1 MLTMKETIARK
12 ERKKVRVEAP
22 SCACGCVGHMTAD
35 ELNQRAA
42 HADMT
47 LSCPVCG
54 LIHLSREEIEDLE
67 KQKIV
72 NSKRYREIQ
81 RQAESEG

>member
-1 MLTMKETIARK
+1 MHDTEEKHRTI
-12 ERKKVRVEAP
+12 VRVEAP
-22 SCACGCVGHMTAD
+22 NCACGCVGHMTAD
-35 ELNQRAA
+35 ELKQRAA
-42 HADMT
+42 NDDMD

-67 KQKIV
+67 KQKVV

-81 RQAESEG
+81 RQAEAEG

>member
-1 MLTMKETIARK
+1 MNENI
-12 ERKKVRVEAP
+12 EKKQRRIVRVEAP
-22 SCACGCVGHMTAD
+22 NCACGYVGHMTAD
-35 ELNQRAA
+35 ELKQRAA
-42 HADMT
+42 HDDMD

-81 RQAESEG
+81 RQAEGEG

>member
-1 MLTMKETIARK
+1 MNETNPHPYRTI
-12 ERKKVRVEAP
+12 VRVEAP
-22 SCACGCVGHMTAD
+22 NCACGFVGHMTAD
-35 ELNQRAA
+35 ELKQRAA
-42 HADMT
+42 HDEMD

-67 KQKIV
+67 KHKVV

-81 RQAESEG
+81 RQALGSP

>member
-1 MLTMKETIARK
+1 MNEHI
-12 ERKKVRVEAP
+12 EKKQRRIVRVEAP
-22 SCACGCVGHMTAD
+22 NCACGYVGHMTAD
-35 ELNQRAA
+35 ELKQRAA
-42 HADMT
+42 HDDMD

-81 RQAESEG
+81 RQAEGAG

>member
-1 MLTMKETIARK
+1 MNENNKKKARII
-12 ERKKVRVEAP
+12 VRVETP
-22 SCACGCVGHMTAD
+22 DCASGYVGHMTAD
-35 ELNQRAA
+35 ELKQRAA
-42 HADMT
+42 HNDMD

-72 NSKRYREIQ
+72 NTKRYREIQ
-81 RQAESEG
+81 RQAENEG